1 MFPLG
6 RRRAALLLGCVSG
19 VLLAVSAFLSGALPG
34 GDPGP
39 GLRTGGFGAVGG
51 PFLAGLGCWLLGLTG
66 WTLAWWW
73 SRPMGGGAGGT
84 TAGRMLARG
93 ALWAVP
99 LLVAPPL
106 GSRDGYAYACQ
117 GWLWRTGLDPYTLGV
132 ADGGCPWADAV
143 PELWWHTPTPYGPLA
158 VALSGAGTW
167 ADLSTA
173 VAWLRL
179 LALAGLALAAVFGP
193 RLARAC
199 GVAPAAAYWLGLLS
213 PLVAVHAVSGAHNDA
228 LVAGLTIA
236 ALALALPAAAPP
248 PPATAPGSEP
258 VIAAARPASGVATGS
273 RPDPATGVTRPGD
286 SGRAA
291 GGGSGPGWALLAG
304 VLLAGA
310 VAVKVT
316 ALVVLPF
323 LLLLVGRRWWA
334 ALGGAVLSFAGLSA
348 ATGLGLGWVAALRG
362 TGELAQWSSPP
373 TALGM
378 AAGYLLRLAGRVEWF
393 DAAVAAGRVLG
404 LLMLAAVALAALRA
418 AWRGRGEPARVLAA
432 CGWLVAAT
440 ALLGPVF
447 YPWYALVPL
456 ALLAAVEAHPGRRR
470 ALAVAAIVCA
480 CLTLPNGLGVP
491 VLTKTVGAFA
501 VTGLVVWAAVRL
513 RRGSTATA

>member
-6 RRRAALLLGCVSG
+6 RRRAALPLGCVSG
-19 VLLAVSAFLSGALPG
+19 VLLAISAFLSGALPG

-51 PFLAGLGCWLLGLTG
+51 PFLLGLACWLLGLTG

-73 SRPMGGGAGGT
+73 SRAEDGDAAP
-84 TAGRMLARG
+84 GRMLARG

-106 GSRDGYAYACQ
+106 GSRDLYAYACQ
-117 GWLWRTGLDPYTLGV
+117 GWLWRTGLDPYALGV

-167 ADLSTA
+167 ANLLTA

-179 LALAGLALAAVFGP
+179 LALAGLALVAIFGP

-199 GVAPAAAYWLGLLS
+199 GVDPAAAYWLGLLS
-213 PLVAVHAVSGAHNDA
+213 PLVAVHAVAGAHNDA

-236 ALALALPAAAPP
+236 ALAVTLPTAGDRPPPTAGDGALP
-248 PPATAPGSEP
+248 TAGDGPLP
-258 VIAAARPASGVATGS
+258 TG
-273 RPDPATGVTRPGD
+273 GD
-286 SGRAA
+286 
-291 GGGSGPGWALLAG
+291 GSGLGRGLGWAMLAG

-316 ALVVLPF
+316 ALVALPF

-334 ALGGAVLSFAGLSA
+334 ALGAAVASFAGLSA
-348 ATGLGLGWVAALRG
+348 ATGLGLGWVTALRG

-373 TALGM
+373 TAVGM
-378 AAGYLLRLAGRVEWF
+378 AAGYLLRVAGRPAWF
-393 DAAVAAGRVLG
+393 DAAVAVGRALG
-404 LLMLAAVALAALRA
+404 LLVLAVAALAALRA
-418 AWRGRGEPARVLAA
+418 AWRGRREPARILAA

-456 ALLAAVEAHPGRRR
+456 ALLAAVEADARRRR
-470 ALAVAAIVCA
+470 ALAVAALVCA

-491 VLTKTVGAFA
+491 VLTKTVGAFV
-501 VTGLVVWAAVRL
+501 VTGLVVWAVVRL